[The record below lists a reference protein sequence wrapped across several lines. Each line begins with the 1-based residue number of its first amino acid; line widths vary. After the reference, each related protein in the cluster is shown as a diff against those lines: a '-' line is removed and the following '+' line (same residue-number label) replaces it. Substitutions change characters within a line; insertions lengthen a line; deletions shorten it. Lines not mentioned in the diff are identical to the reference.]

1 MFRFKDRA
9 YNCQI
14 DFAFRLISGKW
25 KTDILWEL
33 QKQPD
38 LRFNELQRRL
48 CNVTAKVLAKQ
59 LDTLEDAL
67 LVSRTAYP
75 EVPLR
80 VEYRLTTE
88 GESLW
93 ALCEP
98 LIAWSD
104 GHVEI
109 LKRTEA
115 DLRSR
120 AETEIAL
127 TRVDK

>member
-1 MFRFKDRA
+1 MFEFMGRT

-14 DFAFRLISGKW
+14 EFALSLISGKW

-33 QKQPD
+33 YKQPD
-38 LRFNELQRRL
+38 IRFNELQRRL
-48 CNVTAKVLAKQ
+48 CNITAKVLAKQ
-59 LDTLEDAL
+59 LDALEDAL

-80 VEYRLTTE
+80 VEYRLTPA

-93 ALCEP
+93 SLCEP
-98 LIAWSD
+98 LIFWSN
-104 GHVEI
+104 GHSEV

-115 DLRSR
+115 DLRKL
-120 AETEIAL
+120 AKTG
-127 TRVDK
+127 T

>member
-1 MFRFKDRA
+1 MFMVKDKA

-33 QKQPD
+33 AKQGD

-59 LDTLEDAL
+59 LDALEDAL

-75 EVPLR
+75 EIPPR
-80 VEYRLTTE
+80 VEYRLTPQ

-93 ALCEP
+93 KLCEP
-98 LIAWSD
+98 LISWSD
-104 GHVEI
+104 GHVGI
-109 LKRTEA
+109 LKRTEDA
-115 DLRSR
+115 LRARR
-120 AETEIAL
+120 A
-127 TRVDK
+127 

>member
-1 MFRFKDRA
+1 MFRFKDRV

-14 DFAFRLISGKW
+14 EFAFRLISGKW

-33 QKQPD
+33 HKQPD

-59 LDTLEDAL
+59 LDALEDAL

-115 DLRSR
+115 DLRAR
-120 AETEIAL
+120 AETEMAL
-127 TRVDK
+127 TRAGK